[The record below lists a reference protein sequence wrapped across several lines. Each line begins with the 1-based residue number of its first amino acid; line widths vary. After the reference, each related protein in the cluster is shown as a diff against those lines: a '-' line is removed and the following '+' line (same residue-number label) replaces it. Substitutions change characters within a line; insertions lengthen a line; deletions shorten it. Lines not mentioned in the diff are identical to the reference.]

1 MKRAIILLAMA
12 LACIQA
18 YAYNVT
24 GRVVDDKDKQPLPG
38 VSIKVCL
45 GTQDSAFLYT
55 ATNQEGR
62 RKICCKEYSQQR
74 QCLCHTVMR
83 ELFPRHYRIKRQQQV
98 GGFR

>member
-1 MKRAIILLAMA
+1 MA

-62 RKICCKEYSQQR
+62 FVVTKGTVLLVSD
-74 QCLCHTVMR
+74 CLTILYHN
-83 ELFPRHYRIKRQQQV
+83 
-98 GGFR
+98 

>member
-45 GTQDSAFLYT
+45 GTSIFIHCHKS
-55 ATNQEGR
+55 G